1 MARAALHGLRAVR
14 LRERRDRSAAHS
26 LRRCWNSILMPSG
39 QSAHCERWTR
49 HERPGTACV
58 VMGGSGRSVWRL
70 GLHDPRVQPGVQ
82 VRASIEH
89 TVAEADIPGP
99 RAVTAPLRQ
108 RPVGRDRAQGGVVR
122 TVITLGV
129 EPVKQHAQ
137 SLTDRE
143 GFVVLGI
150 GWKWAARFVGVRRVA
165 QPFGFRPHR
174 SERAGFVRDAGKGN
188 RCRSSACAWSSKRG
202 ASAMTPLSFATAFP
216 FHRDRRPGAVRR
228 RIRLTPLQTAEIS

>member
-1 MARAALHGLRAVR
+1 M
-14 LRERRDRSAAHS
+14 
-26 LRRCWNSILMPSG
+26 
-39 QSAHCERWTR
+39 
-49 HERPGTACV
+49 GTAWSSP
-58 VMGGSGRSVWRL
+58 GGRL
-70 GLHDPRVQPGVQ
+70 LRLDHVRVEPRVQICAPIQ
-82 VRASIEH
+82 HA
-89 TVAEADIPGP
+89 VAEASIAGP
-99 RAVTAPLRQ
+99 CPVAAPVRQ
-108 RPVGRDRAQGGVVR
+108 RPVGRDHAQGGVIR

-150 GWKWAARFVGVRRVA
+150 SWKWTARFVGVRRVA

-228 RIRLTPLQTAEIS
+228 RIRLTRLQTAEVTCCIRGSLRRGPSSRTAPSGRYATPTTPDAGFGLARTHMRSPESRPRRWR